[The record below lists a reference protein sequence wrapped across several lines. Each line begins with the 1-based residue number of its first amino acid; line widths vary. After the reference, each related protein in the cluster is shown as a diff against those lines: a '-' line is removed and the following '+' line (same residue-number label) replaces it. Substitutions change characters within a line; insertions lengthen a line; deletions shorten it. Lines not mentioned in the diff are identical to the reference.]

1 MQLEF
6 EVINTDVGDGNYP
19 DLIHFPNTQAQVFY
33 LQDGELFGKPSN
45 KIDNGEWQNTIFQ
58 DEVDASPDTGMSH
71 FEIKVLPGWGIIG
84 GYKAGDIHKM
94 IIYEF
99 AWEMD
104 RYLNSGSIKHSID
117 NPISSFTLSLENPDL
132 NDPEHP
138 GNVAINEE
146 NSLLSPGAKVTF
158 KFGAGD
164 DLNDYEMGVFY
175 VDRSNFTLLNE
186 TASVDGRNLIGKALK
201 DQTLDESYQTG
212 FNYNNLIIENFF
224 KHANLDSNQYLIE
237 NTSARNWFDFKP
249 NMDILSAL
257 NEIFKAMLNWK
268 VRELTDGTIVVGS
281 PNFSWFT
288 SNGVYNFYRNKDIFS
303 RGIVR
308 DDMGA
313 YRRVCIHDSDFNIVV
328 YKDVKGYSGWNL
340 QAKKTLYVQV
350 ANGTRLSEANLY
362 AEEVANRVDSV
373 GKIESFTGPL
383 RPHLTC
389 GDEAVI
395 IDEKGS
401 KSLGLITEITHVFG
415 KSGYYTNFTVDSGG
429 RLGKGRLTDYIG
441 QITKDK
447 TSGSI
452 GYEEIIE

>member
-19 DLIHFPNTQAQVFY
+19 DLIHFANTQAQVFY
-33 LQDGELFGKPSN
+33 LQDGELYGKPTD

-58 DEVDASPDTGMSH
+58 DEVDASPDDGMSH

-281 PNFSWFT
+281 PNFSWFP

-373 GKIESFTGPL
+373 GKIESFTGPF

>member
-19 DLIHFPNTQAQVFY
+19 DLIHFANTQAQVFY
-33 LQDGELFGKPSN
+33 LQDGELYGKPTD

-58 DEVDASPDTGMSH
+58 DEVDASPDSGMSH

-94 IIYEF
+94 VIYEF

-117 NPISSFTLSLENPDL
+117 NPISSFTLSLENPDIG
-132 NDPEHP
+132 DPEHP
-138 GNVAINEE
+138 GNIAINEE

-447 TSGSI
+447 SSGSI

>member
-19 DLIHFPNTQAQVFY
+19 DLIHFANTQAQVFY
-33 LQDGELFGKPSN
+33 LQDGELYGKPTD

-71 FEIKVLPGWGIIG
+71 FEVKVLPGWGIIG

-117 NPISSFTLSLENPDL
+117 NPISSFNLSLENPDIG
-132 NDPEHP
+132 DPEHP
-138 GNVAINEE
+138 GNIAINEE

-452 GYEEIIE
+452 GYEEII

>member
-19 DLIHFPNTQAQVFY
+19 DLIHFANTQAQVFY
-33 LQDGELFGKPSN
+33 LQDGELYGKPTD

-71 FEIKVLPGWGIIG
+71 FEVKVLPGWGIIG

>member
-19 DLIHFPNTQAQVFY
+19 DLIHFANTQAQVFY

-71 FEIKVLPGWGIIG
+71 FEVKVLPGWGIIG

-94 IIYEF
+94 VIYEF

-138 GNVAINEE
+138 GNIAINEE

-212 FNYNNLIIENFF
+212 FNYNNLIIEKFF

>member
-1 MQLEF
+1 
-6 EVINTDVGDGNYP
+6 
-19 DLIHFPNTQAQVFY
+19 
-33 LQDGELFGKPSN
+33 
-45 KIDNGEWQNTIFQ
+45 
-58 DEVDASPDTGMSH
+58 
-71 FEIKVLPGWGIIG
+71 
-84 GYKAGDIHKM
+84 
-94 IIYEF
+94 
-99 AWEMD
+99 
-104 RYLNSGSIKHSID
+104 
-117 NPISSFTLSLENPDL
+117 
-132 NDPEHP
+132 
-138 GNVAINEE
+138 
-146 NSLLSPGAKVTF
+146 
-158 KFGAGD
+158 
-164 DLNDYEMGVFY
+164 
-175 VDRSNFTLLNE
+175 
-186 TASVDGRNLIGKALK
+186 
-201 DQTLDESYQTG
+201 
-212 FNYNNLIIENFF
+212 
-224 KHANLDSNQYLIE
+224 
-237 NTSARNWFDFKP
+237 
-249 NMDILSAL
+249 
-257 NEIFKAMLNWK
+257 
-268 VRELTDGTIVVGS
+268 
-281 PNFSWFT
+281 
-288 SNGVYNFYRNKDIFS
+288 
-303 RGIVR
+303 
-308 DDMGA
+308 MGA

>member
-19 DLIHFPNTQAQVFY
+19 DLIHFANTQAQVFY
-33 LQDGELFGKPSN
+33 LQDGELYGKPTD

-164 DLNDYEMGVFY
+164 DLNDYEMGIFY
-175 VDRSNFTLLNE
+175 VDRSNFTLLSE

>member
-19 DLIHFPNTQAQVFY
+19 DLIHFANTQAQVFY

>member
-19 DLIHFPNTQAQVFY
+19 DLIHFANTQAQVFY
-33 LQDGELFGKPSN
+33 LQDGELYGKPTD

-71 FEIKVLPGWGIIG
+71 FEVKVLPGWGIIG
-84 GYKAGDIHKM
+84 GYKTGNIHKL

-138 GNVAINEE
+138 GNIAINEE

-447 TSGSI
+447 SSGSI